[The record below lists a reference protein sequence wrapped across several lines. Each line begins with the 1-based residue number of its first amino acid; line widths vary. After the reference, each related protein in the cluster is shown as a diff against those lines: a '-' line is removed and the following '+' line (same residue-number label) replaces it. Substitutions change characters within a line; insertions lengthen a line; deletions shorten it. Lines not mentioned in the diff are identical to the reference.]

1 MQAARSREGSL
12 SCTFCA
18 HEQQRRRGLDLGIV
32 VALFGKPVYE
42 KAAKALQLH
51 DQLMPRQGPLT
62 PRALVFL
69 VGAGGRQGATST
81 SATCAV
87 QQWSQNE
94 PKSFQSQTY
103 AQSSPPD
110 RLCLGSFRLVICFDP
125 SGASSQSVSDWA

>member
-1 MQAARSREGSL
+1 MQAARSRRSREGSL
-12 SCTFCA
+12 SCTFCT

-69 VGAGGRQGATST
+69 VGAANRCRG
-81 SATCAV
+81 SACALSV
-87 QQWSQNE
+87 HWSQGQQ
-94 PKSFQSQTY
+94 PLLLSDVMVMPS
-103 AQSSPPD
+103 AMLSPS
-110 RLCLGSFRLVICFDP
+110 L
-125 SGASSQSVSDWA
+125 ASN

>member
-32 VALFGKPVYE
+32 VALFGKPVCE

-62 PRALVFL
+62 PRALGFF
-69 VGAGGRQGATST
+69 GWRREQMPW
-81 SATCAV
+81 
-87 QQWSQNE
+87 Q
-94 PKSFQSQTY
+94 
-103 AQSSPPD
+103 
-110 RLCLGSFRLVICFDP
+110 RLCAQRALV
-125 SGASSQSVSDWA
+125 SGTTATTPVGRHGHAVSHAVTQLSVQLAADCGCVSRQIERDLTWIS

>member
-32 VALFGKPVYE
+32 VALFGKPVCE

-62 PRALVFL
+62 PSGLGFFGWRREQMPWQRLCAQRALVSGTTATTP
-69 VGAGGRQGATST
+69 VGRHDH
-81 SATCAV
+81 AV
-87 QQWSQNE
+87 SHAVTQ
-94 PKSFQSQTY
+94 
-103 AQSSPPD
+103 
-110 RLCLGSFRLVICFDP
+110 L
-125 SGASSQSVSDWA
+125 SVQLAADCDVCHVR